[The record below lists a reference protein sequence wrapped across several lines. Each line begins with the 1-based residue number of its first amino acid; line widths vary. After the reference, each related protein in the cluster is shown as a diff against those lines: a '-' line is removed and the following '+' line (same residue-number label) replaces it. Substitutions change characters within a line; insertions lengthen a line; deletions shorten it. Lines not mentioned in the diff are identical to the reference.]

1 MVSRGTRVL
10 SCNGHLGF
18 GKTREESFHRALEF
32 GVDYLISDAGSCDI
46 GPGALGSDGYVSP
59 TEWVRHDLELMLLAA
74 RERNLPMIIGSAGD
88 AGSRAGVDRFVDIIR
103 ELATTH
109 ELPEFTIGYFY
120 SDIEPAI
127 LTRALEGGIE
137 LEGLD
142 GGSALTLA
150 DVVATDRAVAVAGAE
165 PYLALLEMGADVIV
179 GGRSS
184 DCAIFAAA
192 ALHEGH
198 PDDLAY
204 YLGKVLEC
212 ASFCAEPYGGKESVV
227 GEVGPGWVDVTAMA
241 EEQRCTPASV
251 ASHAMYE
258 RSHPYFEA
266 FAGGMIDMTD
276 CAYQQ
281 ISEKT
286 TRVTGSK
293 VIPSPEYRVKIE
305 GAGRIGARF
314 IGLAGIRDPYTLA
327 NLDEVI
333 RWAQQQVEATF
344 GTEGYELYFHVYG
357 RDAVLKDR
365 EPNPV
370 PGHEV
375 GVVVDATDPD
385 EARAEEICMTATRQL
400 FYARLPE
407 VKGTA
412 GGVAY
417 LFDEVLRASD
427 AYRWTINHLLPVDDW
442 RDLFTPRIT
451 SSVADR
457 GEQ

>member
-1 MVSRGTRVL
+1 MTERGTRIL

-18 GKTREESFHRALEF
+18 GKTREASFLRALDH

-88 AGSRAGVDRFVDIIR
+88 AGSRAGVDRFVEIIR
-103 ELATTH
+103 DLAAEH

-120 SDIEPAI
+120 SDVEPA
-127 LTRALEGGIE
+127 ALGAAISRGMT
-137 LEGLD
+137 LDGLD
-142 GGSALTLA
+142 DGQPLTLA
-150 DVVATDRAVAVAGAE
+150 DVAATDRAVAVAGAE
-165 PYLALLEMGADVIV
+165 PYVELLEMGADVII

-198 PDDLAY
+198 PADLAF

-212 ASFCAEPYGGKESVV
+212 ASFCAEPYGGKESVI
-227 GEVGPGWVDVTAMA
+227 GEVGPDWVDVTAMA
-241 EEQRCTPASV
+241 EEQRCTPASL

-258 RSHPYFEA
+258 RSHPYYEA
-266 FAGGMIDMTD
+266 FAGGVIDMTE
-276 CAYQQ
+276 CAYEQ
-281 ISEKT
+281 IAEKT

-293 VIPSPEYRVKIE
+293 VVPSPDYRVKIE
-305 GAGRIGARF
+305 GAGGIGARY

-327 NLDEVI
+327 NLDQVI
-333 RWAQQQVEATF
+333 GWARDQVEATF
-344 GTEGYELYFHVYG
+344 GTDGYELHFHVYG

-365 EPNPV
+365 EPDPV

-385 EARAEEICMTATRQL
+385 PARAEEICMTATRQL

-427 AYRWTINHLLPVDDW
+427 AYRWTISHLLPVDDW
-442 RDLFTPRIT
+442 RELFTPHLTT
-451 SSVADR
+451 STR
-457 GEQ
+457 NGT

>member
-1 MVSRGTRVL
+1 MSDRGVRVL

-18 GKTREESFHRALEF
+18 GKTRAPSFYNALEA
-32 GVDYLISDAGSCDI
+32 GVDYLVSDAGSCDI
-46 GPGALGSDGYVSP
+46 GPGPLGSDGFVSP

-88 AGSRAGVDRFVDIIR
+88 AGSKAGVDKFVGIIK
-103 ELATTH
+103 ELAAKH
-109 ELPEFTIGYFY
+109 DLPEFTIGYFY
-120 SDIEPAI
+120 SDIDPAL
-127 LTRALEGGIE
+127 LTEAINAGVE

-142 GGSALTLA
+142 DGPALTQE
-150 DVVATDRAVAVAGAE
+150 DVDATTRAVAVASAE
-165 PYLALLEMGADVIV
+165 PYLALLEMGADVII

-184 DCAIFAAA
+184 DCAVFAAA

-198 PDDLAY
+198 PEDLAF

-212 ASFCAEPYGGKESVV
+212 ASFCAEPYGGKESII
-227 GEVGPGWVDVTAMA
+227 GEVGPSWVDVTAMA
-241 EEQRCTPASV
+241 DEQRCTPASV

-266 FAGGMIDMTD
+266 FAGGTIDMTE
-276 CAYQQ
+276 CSYEQ

-293 VIPSPEYRVKIE
+293 VVPSPEYKIKIE
-305 GAGRIGARF
+305 GSGHVGTRF
-314 IGLAGIRDPYTLA
+314 IGIAGIRDPYTIA
-327 NLDEVI
+327 NLDTVI
-333 RWAQQQVEATF
+333 EWAREQVEATF
-344 GTEGYELYFHVYG
+344 GTDGYELHFHVYG

-365 EPNPV
+365 EPTPIA
-370 PGHEV
+370 GHEV
-375 GVVVDATDPD
+375 GVVIDATDPD
-385 EARAEEICMTATRQL
+385 PERAEEICMTATRQL

-417 LFDEVLRASD
+417 LVDEVLKASD
-427 AYRWTINHLLPVDDW
+427 AYRWTVNHLLPVDDW
-442 RDLFTPRIT
+442 RELFTPQLT
-451 SSVADR
+451 SSTD
-457 GEQ
+457 